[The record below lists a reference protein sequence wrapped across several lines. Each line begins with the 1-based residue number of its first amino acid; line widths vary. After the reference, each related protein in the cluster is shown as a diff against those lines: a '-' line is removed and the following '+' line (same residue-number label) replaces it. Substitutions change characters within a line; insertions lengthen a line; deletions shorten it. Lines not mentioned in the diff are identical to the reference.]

1 MYFIGLIIAII
12 TFLCI
17 GLFHPIVIKFEYYFG
32 CKKWPVFA
40 ICGILFTAAS
50 LFVENTV
57 ASSILGVLGCSCFWS
72 IKELFEQRERVRKGW
87 FPANPKRKE

>member
-1 MYFIGLIIAII
+1 MYFIGLIIAVI

-17 GLFHPIVIKFEYYFG
+17 GLFHPIVIKFEYYVG
-32 CKKWPVFA
+32 GKKWPVFA
-40 ICGILFTAAS
+40 VCGILFTAAS
-50 LFVENTV
+50 LFVENTI

>member
-17 GLFHPIVIKFEYYFG
+17 GL
-32 CKKWPVFA
+32 
-40 ICGILFTAAS
+40 LFTAAS